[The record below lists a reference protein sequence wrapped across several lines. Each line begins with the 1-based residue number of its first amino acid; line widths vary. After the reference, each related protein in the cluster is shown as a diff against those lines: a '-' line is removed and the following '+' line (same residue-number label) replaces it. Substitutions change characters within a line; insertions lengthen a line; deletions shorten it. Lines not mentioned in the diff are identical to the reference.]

1 MNISTIDRL
10 LDACADANSYPAKLL
25 RSELFPYALQRYSE
39 SVNERAS
46 RVFSDVSESDYWR
59 IRFYDVHDQGYP
71 STPHFCDS
79 IGQLRD
85 YLLQAGR
92 KDPKCRH
99 MFIRAP
105 HSRAPLDCSKEMVS
119 LAFTFH
125 QVMAQFLDVVL
136 HFGTFPG
143 LNIPTAFHH
152 CVFRHERFNEP
163 SDAHR
168 FSIPQLGRSGMEIKH
183 CYNLWAVEKSS
194 STHGKRAPWEIRQAG
209 LYHSLDLLNG
219 KATWVHIK
227 ANKLLESRITEA
239 YTSPEYLEPCD
250 IQTVDDS
257 FSATLMTH
265 LIVFEWCGENWR
277 QYLNHW
283 ECELERIL
291 ITIRNAPIHKVERA
305 LVDVNSNIAD
315 ILGSPAQQLSTTP
328 TTRIGTIGSQLT
340 SWNSPR
346 GATFNSI
353 SPTLLQTSFVEKH
366 VVSSLDESSQPTG
379 SKPIEQNFS
388 PLQSPITPNGQTD
401 LTKDPFEV
409 FDDFKYKDLQHLHFI
424 GSKLHEADMIM
435 KLDADILLEVV
446 EYFKDFVNDSR
457 TPCTIRDGCQGTLFQ
472 FVQRTNGIVRELEAQ
487 RTRIST
493 LITLLND
500 GKALFDAIT
509 QFRNME
515 LNRLSSVRMEMMTKD
530 MHQSTLQMETIA
542 GKTEKETS
550 SMHIITLVTLLFLP
564 GTFVAVRYAL
574 PKIRKEVNRHLTTN
588 GQTFLGA
595 GFYQWPDSDDAS
607 QIPDYP
613 IWRSE
618 YFFLFAKISF
628 PLMAL
633 TLLFWAW
640 PYLLRWIS
648 RRRSCSITSRKWTWG
663 IRRQRM
669 GDEEAQIASNNAHGS
684 AGFLPRWLR

>member
-10 LDACADANSYPAKLL
+10 LDACADANSYPTKLL
-25 RSELFPYALQRYSE
+25 RSELFPYTLQKYSE
-39 SVNERAS
+39 SINERAP
-46 RVFSDVSESDYWR
+46 RVFSDVSESDSWR
-59 IRFYDVHDQGYP
+59 IRFYDVHDRGYP
-71 STPHFCDS
+71 SKPHFCDS

-105 HSRAPLDCSKEMVS
+105 HSRAPLDCSREMLS

-136 HFGTFPG
+136 YFGTFPG
-143 LNIPTAFHH
+143 LNVPTAFHH
-152 CVFRHERFNEP
+152 CVFRHELFNEP
-163 SDAHR
+163 VDASR

-183 CYNLWAVEKSS
+183 CYNLWAVEKSD

-209 LYHSLDLLNG
+209 LYHSFDLLNG
-219 KATWVHIK
+219 KATWVHLK
-227 ANKLLESRITEA
+227 ANKVLERRITEA
-239 YTSPEYLEPCD
+239 YTSPECLEAGD
-250 IQTVDDS
+250 IQTVQGS

-291 ITIRNAPIHKVERA
+291 TTIRNAPIHKVERM

-315 ILGSPAQQLSTTP
+315 ILGSPAQPLSIAP
-328 TTRIGTIGSQLT
+328 TARIGTISSLPT

-346 GATFNSI
+346 GATFKSNS
-353 SPTLLQTSFVEKH
+353 STLLQTSFVEKH
-366 VVSSLDESSQPTG
+366 VISGRDESSQPTA
-379 SKPIEQNFS
+379 PQPMHQNFS
-388 PLQSPITPNGQTD
+388 PLQSPITPNDQRDPG
-401 LTKDPFEV
+401 KDPFQV

-435 KLDADILLEVV
+435 KLDADILLEIVK
-446 EYFKDFVNDSR
+446 YFKDFVNDLR
-457 TPCTIRDGCQGTLFQ
+457 TPHTLRDGCQGVLSK
-472 FVQRTNGIVRELEAQ
+472 FVQRTNGIMRELQAE

-515 LNRLSSVRMEMMTKD
+515 LNRLSSARMEMMTKD
-530 MHQSTLQMETIA
+530 MHQSTLQMENIA

-574 PKIRKEVNRHLTTN
+574 PRIRKEVDRHLTTN

-595 GFYQWPDSDDAS
+595 GFYQWSDSNDAS
-607 QIPDYP
+607 QIPNYP

-648 RRRSCSITSRKWTWG
+648 QRRSCSVTSRQWICG
-663 IRRQRM
+663 IRRQRVR
-669 GDEEAQIASNNAHGS
+669 DEEAQIASSNAHGS